1 MTPTP
6 DLLWPGCFAK
16 VGPAC
21 PHSPPYGP
29 TCPGCQV
36 LAPQEEHTQEPP
48 RCDLTCGGSGPRRPV
63 GLGLPSRGVRKGA
76 LGSWPQ
82 PSPSPLEPSCG
93 PLGAPGDPAC
103 PLSPAH
109 LAALGEDH
117 RLGLAHSRQLINAT
131 RAHGTSPFS
140 VAAETRRSEAHGII
154 SATSQ
159 ARTKAPCAQPQL
171 VRAGRATRCKRKT
184 LRPALGVSSPTRLP

>member
-1 MTPTP
+1 MSDPHPRPALAGLLRQGGVRPAPTP
-6 DLLWPGCFAK
+6 LPMAPHAQVAKSWPRKRNTPRNPQGVTSPVEDPGQGGLWGLGF
-16 VGPAC
+16 
-21 PHSPPYGP
+21 PP
-29 TCPGCQV
+29 
-36 LAPQEEHTQEPP
+36 
-48 RCDLTCGGSGPRRPV
+48 GGSERALW
-63 GLGLPSRGVRKGA
+63 GLGRSPALPRS
-76 LGSWPQ
+76 
-82 PSPSPLEPSCG
+82 
-93 PLGAPGDPAC
+93 
-103 PLSPAH
+103 SPAH

-140 VAAETRRSEAHGII
+140 AAAEARRSEAHGII